1 MFSGKRN
8 KPRVEDTQPSSPAWM
23 LTYGDMV
30 TLLLTF
36 FVLLLSFA
44 TFDLGKFNEVANSLT
59 GALGILKGET
69 SIVKN
74 RSLQVTEVDRQRKLD
89 ILDVIRQLNRLA
101 YEKGF
106 QNDISSEITATG
118 MLIRMGNRV
127 LFDVGKAELKPEAYP
142 ILDLVGETIKK
153 RAKEVLVSGHT
164 DNTPIHTPDFP
175 SNWELSVARALTV
188 VKYLINHA
196 HVPPEILAA
205 TGYGEYR
212 PLVPN
217 TNSANRQRN
226 RRVEFL
232 ITWK

>member
-1 MFSGKRN
+1 MVGGKRK
-8 KPRVEDTQPSSPAWM
+8 KPRVDDPQPSSPAWM

-44 TFDLGKFNEVANSLT
+44 TFDIGKFNEVANSLT

-69 SIVKN
+69 SVLKK
-74 RSLQVTEVDRQRKLD
+74 RSLDVTEADRRRRLD
-89 ILDVIRQLNRLA
+89 IMETIRQLNKLA
-101 YEKGF
+101 YEKGL

-127 LFDVGKAELKPEAYP
+127 LFDVGKADLKPAAYP
-142 ILDLVGETIKK
+142 ILDLVGNTIK
-153 RAKEVLVSGHT
+153 RSAKEVLVSGHT
-164 DNTPIHTPDFP
+164 DNTPIHTPEFP

-188 VKYLINHA
+188 VKYLINKD

-205 TGYGEYR
+205 TGYAQYR